1 MDITKYFKKSN
12 DKLDGRVLNSFVPC
26 SSTSS
31 VLSAARE
38 MNRVQEEQD
47 WKKKIQVLP
56 EKVKKDVAYYAWKH
70 GNPEARR
77 WASKKYPDYTF
88 KRETVRDWKVKY
100 QKAFESNEVGI
111 FFALPGQGRP
121 SKMSDELTTEVKSI
135 LHNLR
140 VTDGAVAR
148 KTVRAIGN
156 GVLKARCRELLE
168 ENGGSITLTTKWAR
182 GVLKSLDW
190 VKKRYTTAK
199 TEMNPALYE
208 ELTFYWKRKIANV
221 IFEHKIQ
228 KEMILSFHQ
237 TALGF
242 PAQNKFTFTGK
253 VVHSVP
259 IANVDN
265 QRQIT
270 ATFCVNTVGDF
281 LPVQLIYGGVTD
293 KCHLKVKFPELFHI
307 THSQNH
313 WSNEDIN
320 ME

>member
-1 MDITKYFKKSN
+1 MTSGKKNMDITKYFKKSN
-12 DKLDGRVLNSFVPC
+12 DKLDGRVLSSFVPC
-26 SSTSS
+26 SSTSL

-140 VTDGAVAR
+140 VSGGAVTR
-148 KTVRAIGN
+148 KTVIAIGN
-156 GVLKARCRELLE
+156 AVLKARCPEMLE
-168 ENGGSITLTTKWAR
+168 ENGGSITLTSKWAR
-182 GVLKSLDW
+182 GALKSLDW
-190 VKKRYTTAK
+190 VKRRYTTAK
-199 TEMNPALYE
+199 REN
-208 ELTFYWKRKIANV
+208 F
-221 IFEHKIQ
+221 
-228 KEMILSFHQ
+228 
-237 TALGF
+237 
-242 PAQNKFTFTGK
+242 
-253 VVHSVP
+253 
-259 IANVDN
+259 
-265 QRQIT
+265 
-270 ATFCVNTVGDF
+270 
-281 LPVQLIYGGVTD
+281 
-293 KCHLKVKFPELFHI
+293 
-307 THSQNH
+307 
-313 WSNEDIN
+313 
-320 ME
+320 